1 MTGLQDAL
9 LVVCALLY
17 VACVV
22 GAGYL
27 AGVNRRNRSVIVAHV
42 APYHYRAGLYE
53 RSPRRWRWR
62 R

>member
-1 MTGLQDAL
+1 VTGLQQLL
-9 LVVCALLY
+9 LVVGMLLY
-17 VACVV
+17 VACVL

-42 APYHYRAGLYE
+42 APYRYRAGYE
-53 RSPRRWRWR
+53 RAPRRWRWR